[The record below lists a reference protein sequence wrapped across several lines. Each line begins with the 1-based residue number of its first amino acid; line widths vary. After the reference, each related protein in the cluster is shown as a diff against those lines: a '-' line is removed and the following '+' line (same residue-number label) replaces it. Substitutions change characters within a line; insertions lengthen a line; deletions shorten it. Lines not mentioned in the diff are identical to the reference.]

1 LDEQQLYDLQ
11 TSYDRVADEYARRIY
26 GELAHKPLDRAL
38 LDRFAEQVRDL
49 GPACD
54 IGCGPGHV
62 ARYVHDRGVETWGI
76 DISPGM
82 VEIALQLNP
91 GMTFRQGNMLAL
103 DIPDATFG
111 GVTAFYS
118 IIHVPRAEVTA
129 ALREL
134 RRVLRPG
141 GVLLVAFHV
150 GQQVVHL
157 GEWWGEAVALDFTF
171 FDAGEI
177 AGYLKAAGFAVN
189 EVIER
194 PPYPDVEHQSQR
206 AYIFAHRPASLTAKN
221 PGDAKR

>member
-1 LDEQQLYDLQ
+1 VEDRLSIDLQ
-11 TSYDRVADEYARRIY
+11 ASYDRVAEEYAQRIA
-26 GELAHKPLDRAL
+26 GELVHKPLDRAL
-38 LDRFAEQVRDL
+38 LERFAEQVREL

-82 VEIALQLNP
+82 IEIARRLNP
-91 GMTFRQGNMLAL
+91 GLTFRQGTLLAL

-111 GVTAFYS
+111 GITAFYS

-134 RRVLRPG
+134 RRVLRPA
-141 GVLLVAFHV
+141 GVLLMAFHI

-157 GEWWGEAVALDFTF
+157 EEWWGQTVALDFNF
-171 FDAGEI
+171 FTPDEMS
-177 AGYLKAAGFAVN
+177 GYLLAAGFTVD
-189 EVIER
+189 EVVER

-206 AYIFAHRPASLTAKN
+206 AYIFARRPGALA
-221 PGDAKR
+221 

>member
-1 LDEQQLYDLQ
+1 MDEQQLHDLQ
-11 TSYDRVADEYARRIY
+11 ASYDRVAEEYARRIY

-38 LDRFAEQVRDL
+38 LDRFAEQIREL

-54 IGCGPGHV
+54 MGCGPGHV
-62 ARYVHDRGVETWGI
+62 ARYVHDRGVETWGV
-76 DISPGM
+76 DLSPGM
-82 VEIALQLNP
+82 VETARRLNP

-111 GVTAFYS
+111 GITAFYS
-118 IIHVPRAEVTA
+118 LIHVPRSEVAA

-141 GVLLVAFHV
+141 GVLLAAFHI

-157 GEWWGEAVALDFTF
+157 EEWWDERVALDFNF
-171 FDAGEI
+171 FTPDEMV
-177 AGYLKAAGFAVN
+177 GYLQAAGFTID

-194 PPYPDVEHQSQR
+194 LPYPDVEHQSQR
-206 AYIFAHRPASLTAKN
+206 AYIFARRPDSLTAKN
-221 PGDAKR
+221 AKSAK